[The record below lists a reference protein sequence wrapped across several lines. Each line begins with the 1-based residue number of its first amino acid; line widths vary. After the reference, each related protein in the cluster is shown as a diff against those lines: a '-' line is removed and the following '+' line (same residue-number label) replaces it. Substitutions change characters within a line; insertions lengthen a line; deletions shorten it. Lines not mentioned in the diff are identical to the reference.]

1 MLAKPWLGRRPRRS
15 VGGTENPLREAMR
28 SRGGLTIKPTA
39 PTDIEDN
46 EAAPENSTLD
56 WLNLNALGSRAIQGA
71 IDRMRA
77 STLGAGEAEVQ
88 TEGLLMSPRRSAPEP
103 RPEGYPSGRKSL
115 GNALR
120 TRGGITRP
128 SRAEAEPSELN
139 EEPMVHADTAPV
151 LDRTITEPLPSVQE
165 EDHMPHSPLM
175 TPKAT
180 PKASQAEP
188 NAMEADIEPQ
198 KDQDEDVEGTTA
210 PEELD
215 EIRDEGSLEQTDMT
229 DEAMPVAKEESA
241 LESQPERRDSR
252 DSPEETR
259 PKAKDPKDPEKSAA
273 PRLPLPTPLMAA
285 TASAKRAEPP
295 AVVVKP
301 QKEELP
307 SQPVHQLPAPD
318 AYLKSIPTAKEVGK
332 LKELR
337 EFWGNKSSKGF
348 AGPGLA
354 GSRLSKVEAQATL
367 QRLLIAGGDLD
378 EVRRLR
384 KIIAELEAA

>member
-1 MLAKPWLGRRPRRS
+1 
-15 VGGTENPLREAMR
+15 
-28 SRGGLTIKPTA
+28 
-39 PTDIEDN
+39 
-46 EAAPENSTLD
+46 
-56 WLNLNALGSRAIQGA
+56 
-71 IDRMRA
+71 
-77 STLGAGEAEVQ
+77 
-88 TEGLLMSPRRSAPEP
+88 
-103 RPEGYPSGRKSL
+103 
-115 GNALR
+115 
-120 TRGGITRP
+120 
-128 SRAEAEPSELN
+128 
-139 EEPMVHADTAPV
+139 
-151 LDRTITEPLPSVQE
+151 
-165 EDHMPHSPLM
+165 M

-252 DSPEETR
+252 DSQEETR

>member
-1 MLAKPWLGRRPRRS
+1 
-15 VGGTENPLREAMR
+15 MR
-28 SRGGLTIKPTA
+28 SRGGLTIKPSA

-88 TEGLLMSPRRSAPEP
+88 TEGLLMSPRKSAPEP

-128 SRAEAEPSELN
+128 GRAEAEPSEQN

-151 LDRTITEPLPSVQE
+151 LDRNITEPLPSVQE
-165 EDHMPHSPLM
+165 EDMPHSPLM
-175 TPKAT
+175 TPKASAEA
-180 PKASQAEP
+180 KAEAEP
-188 NAMEADIEPQ
+188 Q
-198 KDQDEDVEGTTA
+198 DQDEDVEGTTA

-229 DEAMPVAKEESA
+229 DEAMPAAKEEFAS
-241 LESQPERRDSR
+241 ESQPERRDSR
-252 DSPEETR
+252 DSQEETR
-259 PKAKDPKDPEKSAA
+259 PRSAKDPKDQGPHPETSA